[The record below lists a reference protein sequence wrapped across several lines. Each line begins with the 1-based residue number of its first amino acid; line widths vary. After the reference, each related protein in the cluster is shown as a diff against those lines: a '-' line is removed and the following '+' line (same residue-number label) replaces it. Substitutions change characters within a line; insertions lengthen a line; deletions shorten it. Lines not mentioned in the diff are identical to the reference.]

1 MNVQDAVMT
10 SLFDG
15 ALELACSSR
24 PQDGATAAY
33 IFRLLLHVPSF
44 SNVLRSHLMSVH
56 DDDDDDDEVD
66 DSYYSCVYLLLQLLQ
81 RQLELATVNLLQAS

>member
-10 SLFDG
+10 SLFDA

-33 IFRLLLHVPSF
+33 ILRLLLRVPSF

-56 DDDDDDDEVD
+56 DDDDDDDDD
-66 DSYYSCVYLLLQLLQ
+66 DSYYSCVHIQSH
-81 RQLELATVNLLQAS
+81 RQTAFDQII